1 MQEPEEHL
9 YLSLPPRRCIA
20 LIVLIMLDLVRGL
33 LGGNRILSGLD
44 LVVYLPVCQLYD
56 R

>member
-1 MQEPEEHL
+1 MLKPEEHL
-9 YLSLPPRRCIA
+9 YPSLPPHLCIV
-20 LIVLIMLDLVRGL
+20 LIVLIMLDLGRGL
-33 LGGNRILSGLD
+33 LGGNRSLFGLD